1 MLPLY
6 IYISESFYICV
17 TSRPCSSRVFLPQQ
31 PWHLSI
37 WSIECGCN
45 LKHTVEQLLQELG
58 MDAPFGPEE
67 KPIFRTK
74 GHGFQR
80 VAIRN
85 SQDFRFNGSALK
97 AVQCQGSVENLAWI
111 LTSHTILETKRGLDT
126 GTLPTHLKLK
136 GGFMPSASPQ
146 SESATTFVYLK
157 TNPSIFCCEH
167 IFIHMSSPLH

>member
-1 MLPLY
+1 MHR
-6 IYISESFYICV
+6 S
-17 TSRPCSSRVFLPQQ
+17 
-31 PWHLSI
+31 
-37 WSIECGCN
+37 G
-45 LKHTVEQLLQELG
+45 LKK
-58 MDAPFGPEE
+58 

-167 IFIHMSSPLH
+167 IFIHMSKSTSLISILLAYAETQASIFERPMPC